1 MLADSCEAAVRSL
14 DEKTEE
20 SIRAMVTKIVR
31 NRMAE
36 GELDECD
43 LSFRE
48 LGDIIDAFVSM
59 LSSHFHKRIKYD
71 DKEDKADGA
80 DNREND

>member
-14 DEKTEE
+14 DEKTDEA
-20 SIRAMVTKIVR
+20 IRAMVTKIVK

-36 GELDECD
+36 GELDKCD

-48 LGDIIDAFVSM
+48 LGEIIDSFVSM
-59 LSSHFHKRIKYD
+59 LGSHFHKRIKYD
-71 DKEDKADGA
+71 EKEQTENGA
-80 DNREND
+80 DNRAKS

>member
-20 SIRAMVTKIVR
+20 SIRAMVTKIVKH
-31 NRMAE
+31 RMAE
-36 GELDECD
+36 GELDDCD

-48 LGDIIDAFVSM
+48 LGEIIEAFVAM

-71 DKEDKADGA
+71 EKEQTENGA
-80 DNREND
+80 DNRANS